1 MKTRMPWTAATVIA
15 LVLGPAA
22 LRAQV
27 AEGLIDPN
35 VATQEELLALPHSDQ
50 ATAGALVEA
59 RPFAS
64 ALELDAFLRSRSL
77 SPEQIAQVYAEAFVH
92 VDLDRASA
100 EEILLIPGAGRRMA
114 HEFEE
119 YRPWKSWAQF
129 DREIGKYVDE
139 EEVARLKRYTFI
151 PLDLNTASEAEFLTI
166 PGVGKRM
173 AHELQE
179 YRPWKSE
186 AQFQREI
193 GKYVDE
199 DEVARLWRYLVIGA
213 PE

>member
-1 MKTRMPWTAATVIA
+1 MRTRPLPWLAATLLA
-15 LVLGPAA
+15 LAPSA

-27 AEGLIDPN
+27 APGLIDPN
-35 VATQEELLALPHSDQ
+35 VASEQELRSLPHLDAASVS
-50 ATAGALVEA
+50 ALLEA

-64 ALELDAFLRSRSL
+64 VLELDAFLRGRSL
-77 SPEQIAQVYAEAFVH
+77 GDAQRAELYQEAFVH
-92 VDLDRASA
+92 IDLNRASA
-100 EEILLIPGAGRRMA
+100 QEILLIPGAGRRMA

-119 YRPWKSWAQF
+119 YRPWRSWGQF
-129 DREIGKYVDE
+129 DREIGKYVDDA
-139 EEVARLKRYTFI
+139 EVARLKRYCFI
-151 PLDLNTASEAEFLTI
+151 PVDLNTASEADFMTI

-179 YRPWKSE
+179 YRPWKAQ

-199 DEVARLWRYLVIGA
+199 AEVGRLWRYVVIGKG
-213 PE
+213 E